1 MSTTYPSSRPVR
13 PIMRPVFTIYFCFM
27 NPVASARA
35 FGGVEIGRTI
45 ATDEQMA
52 TPMRRVDTPPKA
64 ASWSDIEVPAIARIG
79 TNRAA
84 VAVWL
89 MKLAMR

>member
-1 MSTTYPSSRPVR
+1 
-13 PIMRPVFTIYFCFM
+13 M

-35 FGGVEIGRTI
+35 LGGVEIGSTI
-45 ATDEQMA
+45 ASDEQIA
-52 TPMRRVDTPPKA
+52 TPMSRVDTPPKA
-64 ASWSDIEVPAIARIG
+64 SSWSVIEDPAMARIG

-89 MKLAMR
+89 MKFAMR